1 MVLFIQIIILPFV
14 DNAEFFK
21 KKLLAEGAVKKKN
34 KSRASGSKVCTLVW
48 QASSRMPR
56 G

>member
-21 KKLLAEGAVKKKN
+21 KSLAEGAVKKKN